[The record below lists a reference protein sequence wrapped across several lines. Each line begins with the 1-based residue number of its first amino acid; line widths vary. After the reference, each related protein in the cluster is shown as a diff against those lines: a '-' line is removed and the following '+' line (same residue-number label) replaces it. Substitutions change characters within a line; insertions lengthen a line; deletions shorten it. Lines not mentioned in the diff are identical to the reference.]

1 MFLGSELVISKF
13 VTPLKLS
20 QAMVDM
26 ETIIAESPTARL
38 LQALHSRNLEETKE
52 AILAGANIVDSNF
65 NALEYA
71 LQKAVFANSGTR
83 LEKER
88 IRKRK
93 AQIVPFR
100 TLTLQTSQIKRIF
113 ICNRDGQH

>member
-38 LQALHSRNLEETKE
+38 LQALHNRNLEETKE
-52 AILAGANIVDSNF
+52 AILAGAKIVDSNF

-71 LQKAVFANSGTR
+71 LQKATFDKSGKR
-83 LEKER
+83 LGKER
-88 IRKRK
+88 IWEC
-93 AQIVPFR
+93 
-100 TLTLQTSQIKRIF
+100 F
-113 ICNRDGQH
+113 IP